1 MSGAFTVLRSNGAY
15 SSQTLQVLLRN
26 KIYKEWL
33 LKFNVGTS
41 YPVIKDA
48 DILNLE
54 IPLIPIDLQYQISQK
69 VQESFKLR
77 KQSKDLL
84 NKAVKAVD
92 IAIEKSEEDA
102 IKWLKENT
110 NEYFTND
117 KLK

>member
-1 MSGAFTVLRSNGAY
+1 M
-15 SSQTLQVLLRN
+15 
-26 KIYKEWL
+26 I
-33 LKFNVGTS
+33 
-41 YPVIKDA
+41 P
-48 DILNLE
+48 ILNLN
-54 IPLIPIDLQYQISQK
+54 IQSQITQK

>member
-1 MSGAFTVLRSNGAY
+1 MISN
-15 SSQTLQVLLRN
+15 
-26 KIYKEWL
+26 
-33 LKFNVGTS
+33 
-41 YPVIKDA
+41 IK
-48 DILNLE
+48 
-54 IPLIPIDLQYQISQK
+54 YQK